1 MHRQAFRHGDYRMLT
16 RKVGSK
22 PWRAH
27 HTGHGRGVDDMAAF
41 AVAAD
46 VWNESTDAVKHT
58 HKVHVENPSPII
70 ERDVVDASSGAD
82 AGIVADHMDIAEG
95 IERRLGGMLDVG
107 RIGNVTGYAAD
118 IRPKLVQAVEGGR
131 QSVLLDV

>member
-1 MHRQAFRHGDYRMLT
+1 
-16 RKVGSK
+16 
-22 PWRAH
+22 
-27 HTGHGRGVDDMAAF
+27 MAAV

-58 HKVHVENPSPII
+58 HKVHVENPSPIV

-82 AGIVADHMDIAEG
+82 TGIVADHMDIAEG

-107 RIGNVTGYAAD
+107 RIGNVTGYGAD
-118 IRPKLVQAVEGGR
+118 IRPKLVQAFEGGR
-131 QSVLLDV
+131 QSVLLDVSEHHFHARVGKCPAKRQPNAARTACHKCSLAC